1 MAKARLMAEKQ
12 AEKVQKKRLTEANKV
27 SRMYDQKQA
36 SLAAKGGPILQL
48 RTSKSETLKEVK
60 MYLSQDLTQAP
71 SPFAPSFPL
80 LKTKFEEFSSNII
93 TLDSSP
99 VPGLIQFQRF
109 RRANW
114 DEARGI
120 WVPVEELDEGWIEEG
135 IVGLFVKADELVD
148 KIKASI
154 DRRQAGETEDETLE
168 SWIANVHKHVK
179 IPMDRLCPADQ
190 IPPTHPTDNRG
201 LPRVMLLIH
210 GLKAYYSKTRSAANR
225 EYAAKAKAALAEA
238 ERQADTQQGSG
249 SNKGKRAAT
258 KSKAKERLEK
268 DVIER
273 ELVKLHLR
281 YGWLQIQGE
290 HEAYANANRRG
301 LTGSP
306 FN

>member
-1 MAKARLMAEKQ
+1 
-12 AEKVQKKRLTEANKV
+12 
-27 SRMYDQKQA
+27 
-36 SLAAKGGPILQL
+36 
-48 RTSKSETLKEVK
+48 
-60 MYLSQDLTQAP
+60 MYLAQDLMQGP

-80 LKTKFEEFSSNII
+80 LKTKFEELSSDII
-93 TLDSSP
+93 ALDSSP

-120 WVPVEELDEGWIEEG
+120 WVPVDERDEGWVEEG
-135 IVGLFVKADELVD
+135 IVGLFIKADELVD
-148 KIKASI
+148 KVRASI
-154 DRRQAGETEDETLE
+154 DSRQAGETEDETIE
-168 SWIANVHKHVK
+168 SWIASVHKHVK
-179 IPMDRLCPADQ
+179 IPIDRLCPADQ

-201 LPRVMLLIH
+201 LPRVMLVIH

-238 ERQADTQQGSG
+238 ERQDNIQQGSG
-249 SNKGKRAAT
+249 LSKGKRAAT
-258 KSKAKERLEK
+258 KSKGKERLEK

-290 HEAYANANRRG
+290 HKGRAIARPR
-301 LTGSP
+301 
-306 FN
+306 